1 MVIGDELT
9 LSQASLQDYADCR
22 YRFALRYLD
31 RLEWPAVE
39 ADPASLN
46 ESRQRE
52 GAEFHRMVH
61 QYLLGVP
68 ADRLSRVAEQRLGL
82 RERDNIV
89 DWWRAFCEHRPA
101 DLSGEIYP
109 EVTLAASVEG
119 RRLAAKFDLIVV
131 EEGGRAVI
139 MDWKTTAQRPR
150 ATTVEQRLQTHVY
163 PYLLALVGDVLNGG
177 KPLAPEKIEMRY
189 WFASFPDQTAVVR
202 YDRGRFAADGELIAG
217 LVREISERPL
227 EDFARTEDLRH
238 CRLCTYRSL
247 CGRGD
252 SAEHK
257 EMEEDQTQVVT
268 VMQAM
273 EDGENTIELDYAA
286 VDEVPF

>member
-1 MVIGDELT
+1 MVIANDLT

-39 ADPASLN
+39 AEPADLN

-52 GAEFHRMVH
+52 GAEFHRMIH

-68 ADRLSRVAEQRLGL
+68 ADRLRKVAEQRVGL
-82 RERDNIV
+82 RERDSIV

-101 DLSGEIYP
+101 DLPGEIYP

-119 RRLAAKFDLIVV
+119 HRLAAKFDLIVV

-139 MDWKTTAQRPR
+139 MDWKTAARR
-150 ATTVEQRLQTHVY
+150 SSETTVERRLQTHVY
-163 PYLLALVGDVLNGG
+163 PYLLALVGGVLNGG
-177 KPLAPEKIEMRY
+177 EPLDPEKIEMRY

-202 YDRGRFAADGELIAG
+202 YDRDRFVADGELIAG
-217 LVREISERPL
+217 LIREISERPL

-247 CGRGD
+247 CGRGEA
-252 SAEHK
+252 AEHD
-257 EMEEDQTQVVT
+257 EMEEDQRQVVT
-268 VMQAM
+268 AMQAM
-273 EDGENTIELDYAA
+273 EEGDDTIELDYAA